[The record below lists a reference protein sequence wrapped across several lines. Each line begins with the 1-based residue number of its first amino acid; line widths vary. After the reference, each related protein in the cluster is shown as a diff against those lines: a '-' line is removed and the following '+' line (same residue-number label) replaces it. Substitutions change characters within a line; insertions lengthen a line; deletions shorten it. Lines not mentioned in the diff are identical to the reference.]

1 MQLQNAYNLLKIQSF
16 FYSWVGSF
24 LFFGC
29 ATKVC
34 STLAPYE
41 LSPGSAPPRRAHTCV
56 CVYVCLII
64 GASGLL
70 AFYKKTS
77 VNLKCGPFNFFHF
90 ILLFSF
96 LFYPFSGSLCFFFFF
111 FVLSLYSW
119 VIIHSTHT
127 TTLPTCPPPP
137 RLSSFL
143 SFQLL
148 PHRTDPPPML
158 LFPIFLCCFASLLL
172 CCMCAWCVFV
182 HLPPE
187 ESAPPPPPLFTGLP
201 SLSECVVVFLS
212 LVPLF
217 RCIFLPLL
225 CCSGSRSVWLQH
237 NLARRATRFRCGFPV
252 DGQFWFDCW
261 LSCLSYQKLPK
272 KFVKFALNSAEM
284 SVFPGSTIRKWPRC
298 SRSSSSKRSIR
309 VSFNH
314 NPFAVLY
321 SGVAQTLLPIGPFD
335 IQTGGREGALLLLAF
350 SLPDPRHYCY
360 FGCWLAHSAQKKK
373 TESKTTKTTT
383 VGTKKSRIQWNKRNV
398 LCLGFPPKE
407 SNMQRWPA
415 E

>member
-1 MQLQNAYNLLKIQSF
+1 
-16 FYSWVGSF
+16 
-24 LFFGC
+24 
-29 ATKVC
+29 
-34 STLAPYE
+34 
-41 LSPGSAPPRRAHTCV
+41 
-56 CVYVCLII
+56 
-64 GASGLL
+64 
-70 AFYKKTS
+70 
-77 VNLKCGPFNFFHF
+77 
-90 ILLFSF
+90 
-96 LFYPFSGSLCFFFFF
+96 
-111 FVLSLYSW
+111 
-119 VIIHSTHT
+119 
-127 TTLPTCPPPP
+127 
-137 RLSSFL
+137 
-143 SFQLL
+143 
-148 PHRTDPPPML
+148 ML

-172 CCMCAWCVFV
+172 CCVCAWCVCALTSRRECTTTTTSL
-182 HLPPE
+182 HR
-187 ESAPPPPPLFTGLP
+187 P
-201 SLSECVVVFLS
+201 SLTFRMCCSFFLS

-225 CCSGSRSVWLQH
+225 CCSCSRSVWLQH

-261 LSCLSYQKLPK
+261 LSCFSYQKLTK
-272 KFVKFALNSAEM
+272 KFVKLALNSAEM

-398 LCLGFPPKE
+398 LCLGFPPRNQTCNGDLQNRLRGFRVKVVLHRVVL
-407 SNMQRWPA
+407 NRDGITGG
-415 E
+415 